1 MLEHYMWSSI
11 CLKPLTFFKHLPITS
26 DIFFENVT
34 SCRQMLAHMP
44 FIMRVWKNF
53 FFTLF
58 VKKNMSEIFFPDFL
72 IEDHCKIPFYISCVN
87 IRGRRS
93 IIPKKLKSNVK
104 YVFCLHNGQLFKK
117 VLIFRLKLLWLKVH
131 SLYFW

>member
-1 MLEHYMWSSI
+1 
-11 CLKPLTFFKHLPITS
+11 
-26 DIFFENVT
+26 
-34 SCRQMLAHMP
+34 
-44 FIMRVWKNF
+44 
-53 FFTLF
+53 
-58 VKKNMSEIFFPDFL
+58 MSEIFFPDFL

-93 IIPKKLKSNVK
+93 IIPKKLQSNVK

-131 SLYFW
+131 SLYF